1 MEEKSKIEAYKEPVP
16 YIVYEGTMVRFERT
30 IRIPDSVTSIGSN
43 AFSSCR
49 SLASLA
55 FEPTNPPT
63 AGSSAFNN
71 LPSDLVVYVPAG
83 TLSAYQSASN
93 YSSISSKM
101 VEMSA

>member
-1 MEEKSKIEAYKEPVP
+1 
-16 YIVYEGTMVRFERT
+16 
-30 IRIPDSVTSIGSN
+30 VTSIDTN
-43 AFSSCR
+43 AFNSCYG
-49 SLASLA
+49 LKEIILK
-55 FEPTNPPT
+55 PTTPPT
-63 AGSSAFNN
+63 LSSANAFNN